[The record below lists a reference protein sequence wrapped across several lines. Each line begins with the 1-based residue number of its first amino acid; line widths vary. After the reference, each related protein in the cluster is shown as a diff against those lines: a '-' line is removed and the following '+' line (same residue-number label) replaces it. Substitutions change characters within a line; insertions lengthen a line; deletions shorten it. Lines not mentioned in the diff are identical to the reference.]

1 MIIQVELGIYLLASA
16 YVERAPRGFSI
27 LHPLDIH
34 LLGVGRSIPNRCD
47 VNMNVG
53 SWGAACRNIPKE
65 APKRIAIIAVPRIAF
80 ISLLYS
86 CRLRL
91 GSQV

>member
-1 MIIQVELGIYLLASA
+1 MVIQVELGIDLLASA

-53 SWGAACRNIPKE
+53 S
-65 APKRIAIIAVPRIAF
+65 
-80 ISLLYS
+80 
-86 CRLRL
+86 
-91 GSQV
+91 